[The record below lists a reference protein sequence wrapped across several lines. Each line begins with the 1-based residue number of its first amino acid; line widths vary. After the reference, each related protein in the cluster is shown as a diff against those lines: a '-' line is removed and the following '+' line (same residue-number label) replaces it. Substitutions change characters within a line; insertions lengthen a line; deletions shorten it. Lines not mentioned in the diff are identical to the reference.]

1 MYSQLKST
9 SVRDE
14 ELENKIPDYTISITE
29 LKAIIYNNLSYD
41 ITGETLELIFYAL
54 GLPLYQDTKVDF
66 LLFVKIYYLI
76 AQKVQ
81 MDSEEN
87 EEAEIE
93 GNNRYNGEEEEMPN
107 EQNQN
112 VESVEEQQQSE
123 QQ

>member
-1 MYSQLKST
+1 M
-9 SVRDE
+9 RAE